1 MANSRD
7 KAKEEAYNKGQAD
20 GNSYE
25 KSSRNSDALGLA
37 HCLSQ
42 LINPD
47 YKPPNDPDEK
57 EAYDKGFKNR
67 K

>member
-7 KAKEEAYNKGQAD
+7 KAKEEAHNKGQAD
-20 GNSYE
+20 GNRYE
-25 KSSRNSDALGLA
+25 KSSRDDVVGLG
-37 HCLSQ
+37 HCLGQ
-42 LINPD
+42 LINPG
-47 YKPPNDPDEK
+47 YKPPSDPDEK